1 MAFNI
6 LIPELNSKPKNS
18 KDAIINTL
26 TLEWPLT
33 LRQIY
38 YKIRK
43 HYNYSSSYQSVYK
56 AVKEL
61 TKLNVLKSKDKKY
74 EINIEWIKE
83 VQSFTDIVETNYY
96 AKDKV
101 QNISGLKDSKQ
112 GEDIIILNFETL
124 FDAEK
129 YLYYFI
135 KTELSKKE
143 KQTICYEINHE
154 WKRLFYL
161 RAEYNYIKKLL
172 NKGHKIYFLCSGNS
186 KYEKESKEFYQS
198 LGAKFKLTNKKLTN
212 DLLVFNNFFIQIF
225 IPEEL
230 NKQIK
235 HYLKE
240 KNTLGLL
247 QNALEKKTSIKV
259 IINRDKEL
267 TNEVRRQI
275 IKQF

>member
-6 LIPELNSKPKNS
+6 PIPELNNKPKNS
-18 KDAIINTL
+18 KDAIINIL
-26 TLEWPLT
+26 TIEWPLT
-33 LRQIY
+33 LKQIY
-38 YKIRK
+38 HKIKK

-56 AVKEL
+56 GVKEL
-61 TKLNVLKSKDKKY
+61 TKLKVLKSKDKKY
-74 EINIEWIKE
+74 EINVQWIKQL
-83 VQSFTDIVETNYY
+83 QSFTDIIETNYY
-96 AKDKV
+96 AKDKIR
-101 QNISGLKDSKQ
+101 NISGVKDSKQ

-135 KTELSKKE
+135 KNELTKKSN
-143 KQTICYEINHE
+143 QTICYEINYE

-186 KYEKESKEFYQS
+186 DIEKESKEFYQS

-225 IPEEL
+225 IPGEI

-235 HYLKE
+235 KSLKKKDTIE
-240 KNTLGLL
+240 LL
-247 QNALEKKTSIKV
+247 QKALEKKSSIKV
-259 IINRDKEL
+259 IINKDPTL
-267 TNEVRRQI
+267 ANEIQKQI